1 MRLQLLSVT
10 YFELEGRFLWG
21 QLQIS
26 MDAILNCNPED
37 LEDYYTVLGCD
48 ELSTTEQILT
58 EFKSRALEC
67 HPDKHPENPK
77 AVEEFQKLQQAK
89 ETLANEESRT
99 RYDYWRRSKITI
111 PFQQW
116 EALSDSV
123 KMSMHWA
130 VRTKKEPML
139 EPLNTDSA
147 VSTGYKIES
156 QAQEETKKQ
165 EAEEPQ
171 SPKSPDSPRIYDA
184 SYWHLRFRWSADT
197 PSELLRKFRNY
208 EI

>member
-1 MRLQLLSVT
+1 
-10 YFELEGRFLWG
+10 
-21 QLQIS
+21 

-171 SPKSPDSPRIYDA
+171 SPKSPDSPNWPRNIQKGTILQKKKFTGIYDA